1 MTEFDADSLR
11 NPPVQQPKTSGLAI
25 ASLVC
30 GITAWTI
37 LPIFITAIA
46 AVILGPLAK
55 KEIKASNGTLS
66 GNGMATAGIILGWV
80 QIGLAIIA
88 VGTIVIL
95 MLMAP
100 SVSNIFNEI
109 SSTLQP

>member
-37 LPIFITAIA
+37 LPIFINSIA

-55 KEIKASNGTLS
+55 KEIKASGGTLT
-66 GNGMATAGIILGWV
+66 GNGMATAGLILGWV
-80 QIGLAIIA
+80 QIGFFILAVLAI
-88 VGTIVIL
+88 VVLRLFGSIL
-95 MLMAP
+95 
-100 SVSNIFNEI
+100 SGVFNDI
-109 SSTLQP
+109 NSSLQP